1 MRGAQKRGL
10 EAGASNAKHDRH
22 MVELTLQCAA
32 GDDTAELEEMVD
44 FLRSGRQLNSW
55 GARVEQLEE
64 LPHGRPIS
72 ECDLLLHH
80 TLLFLTLASCVC
92 VCRRHEVHTGN
103 VDNFQWNSNVEMY
116 L

>member
-32 GDDTAELEEMVD
+32 GDGPVELEEMVD

-55 GARVEQLEE
+55 GARVELLEE

-72 ECDLLLHH
+72 ECALPLFF
-80 TLLFLTLASCVC
+80 TLSFFLSWC
-92 VCRRHEVHTGN
+92 VCRRHKVHTGN